1 MTMGWVTYVVAA
13 VVDASDYDDAD
24 DVAVVVLRV
33 VMDEWS
39 SSFFDG
45 IDYVINSMLVSV
57 EYYR

>member
-1 MTMGWVTYVVAA
+1 MGWVTYVVAA
-13 VVDASDYDDAD
+13 EDAD